1 MELIYLNK
9 KLDTNL
15 EHELMSENEFGFE
28 VSIEYTETAWYPIK
42 KIQLNNCTE
51 VHWRF
56 TDNIFNPEPS
66 TKVAFESDIHSTGF
80 NREIET
86 IKIIEIKHSNK
97 IEEKYVDYKNEI
109 QKQPKTTIFS
119 KIKKILT
126 FKK

>member
-28 VSIEYTETAWYPIK
+28 VLIEYTENSWYPIK

-56 TDNIFNPEPS
+56 TDNIFNLEPT
-66 TKVAFESDIHSTGF
+66 TKVAFESDIHYGGF
-80 NREIET
+80 NREINT
-86 IKIIEIKHSNK
+86 IKTIIITLSE
-97 IEEKYVDYKNEI
+97 
-109 QKQPKTTIFS
+109 
-119 KIKKILT
+119 KIKDEFIEKI
-126 FKK
+126 

>member
-1 MELIYLNK
+1 MKLIYLNK

-28 VSIEYTETAWYPIK
+28 VSIEYTETAWYSIK

-56 TDNIFNPEPS
+56 TDIFNPEPS

-97 IEEKYVDYKNEI
+97 IEEKYVDYKKKK

>member
-1 MELIYLNK
+1 MKLIYLNEE
-9 KLDTNL
+9 LDINL
-15 EHELMSENEFGFE
+15 EHELLSKNEFGFE

-56 TDNIFNPEPS
+56 TNIFNLEPS

>member
-28 VSIEYTETAWYPIK
+28 VLIEYTENSWYPIK

-56 TDNIFNPEPS
+56 TDIFNLEPT

-109 QKQPKTTIFS
+109 QK
-119 KIKKILT
+119 
-126 FKK
+126 